1 MTDLTGQTLGRYRL
15 IRLIGRGGMADV
27 YKAHDPE
34 LDRTVAIK
42 VLSPQLANDPDFIGR
57 FRHEAR
63 AIAGLRHQAI
73 VRVHD
78 FGTQGD
84 TCYMVTEHIDGPSLL
99 EVLCGLARV
108 EDMTARTL
116 PPDAVVR
123 LVAAVCSALDYAH
136 ERDMVHRD
144 IKPANVL
151 LTGDLQPVV
160 SDFGIARLAQATSYT
175 APGMILG
182 TVHYMAPEQ
191 AEGREVDR
199 RCDIYSTGVMTYEA
213 LTGSVPFR
221 GETTGAVVAQLLTAP
236 TPSARDACPE
246 LPAAVDVVL
255 ARAMAK
261 APADR
266 FDTAGELAEALRRSL
281 HVTPRRATGA
291 LLPAE
296 LAPTLLI
303 SAAGVAAGGPTV
315 PEAADAADSKAGAA
329 EGGADVKGKPA
340 IASALHTRPSGVVA
354 GEPPD
359 VDEPPGAGE
368 PPIAVER
375 GPEAGGE
382 DDRGAS
388 AGGPPPGGGRR
399 AGAAAWFR
407 RHRVAAIV
415 ATAVVLLG
423 AIVAAAVVSTRG
435 DGGTAATSPSP
446 SPQNAAQMEKL
457 LGAAQQL
464 LASGMIQ
471 EAVAKARQAHELDPS
486 DPIALE
492 QLGLATLALPGGSPE
507 AMELFQSS
515 INAGAQGARPHA
527 LLADT
532 QMDDAWDDK
541 TGDYELVVA
550 SARKALDIDP
560 AEPLAHA
567 VLARVAAAEDHR
579 QNAVAE
585 AQEALI
591 AGSEDGLALSGVAW
605 TYGVLGDWEEAVRY
619 SEQAV
624 SREPNHPGLRLQLAE
639 AYREE
644 ERYRD
649 AMDAATEALALD
661 QGWET
666 KAHASLGHTLRRQE
680 KYSEAMA
687 EFREALALDP
697 DNDHAAWG
705 LGACLFRQ
713 ESYEEAL
720 PHLER
725 AVDVVPNNAN
735 YQNWLGV
742 CYYRLEN
749 YEDALPHLERAVEED
764 SSDADFLCWEAW
776 CYYKLSRYDE
786 ARAEVTAALEL
797 DPDVEDGQEL
807 VDKLDV
813 L

>member
-1 MTDLTGQTLGRYRL
+1 
-15 IRLIGRGGMADV
+15 
-27 YKAHDPE
+27 
-34 LDRTVAIK
+34 
-42 VLSPQLANDPDFIGR
+42 
-57 FRHEAR
+57 
-63 AIAGLRHQAI
+63 
-73 VRVHD
+73 
-78 FGTQGD
+78 
-84 TCYMVTEHIDGPSLL
+84 
-99 EVLCGLARV
+99 
-108 EDMTARTL
+108 
-116 PPDAVVR
+116 
-123 LVAAVCSALDYAH
+123 
-136 ERDMVHRD
+136 
-144 IKPANVL
+144 
-151 LTGDLQPVV
+151 
-160 SDFGIARLAQATSYT
+160 
-175 APGMILG
+175 
-182 TVHYMAPEQ
+182 
-191 AEGREVDR
+191 
-199 RCDIYSTGVMTYEA
+199 
-213 LTGSVPFR
+213 
-221 GETTGAVVAQLLTAP
+221 
-236 TPSARDACPE
+236 
-246 LPAAVDVVL
+246 
-255 ARAMAK
+255 
-261 APADR
+261 
-266 FDTAGELAEALRRSL
+266 
-281 HVTPRRATGA
+281 
-291 LLPAE
+291 
-296 LAPTLLI
+296 
-303 SAAGVAAGGPTV
+303 
-315 PEAADAADSKAGAA
+315 
-329 EGGADVKGKPA
+329 
-340 IASALHTRPSGVVA
+340 
-354 GEPPD
+354 
-359 VDEPPGAGE
+359 
-368 PPIAVER
+368 
-375 GPEAGGE
+375 
-382 DDRGAS
+382 
-388 AGGPPPGGGRR
+388 
-399 AGAAAWFR
+399 
-407 RHRVAAIV
+407 
-415 ATAVVLLG
+415 
-423 AIVAAAVVSTRG
+423 
-435 DGGTAATSPSP
+435 
-446 SPQNAAQMEKL
+446 
-457 LGAAQQL
+457 
-464 LASGMIQ
+464 
-471 EAVAKARQAHELDPS
+471 
-486 DPIALE
+486 
-492 QLGLATLALPGGSPE
+492 
-507 AMELFQSS
+507 
-515 INAGAQGARPHA
+515 
-527 LLADT
+527 
-532 QMDDAWDDK
+532 
-541 TGDYELVVA
+541 
-550 SARKALDIDP
+550 ALDIDP